1 MIKKDVVLFGTG
13 KYFEN
18 YMMCKGFFD
27 KPLFAVDNDSS
38 KAGSIKLGV
47 TIKSVSSLN
56 ELVPGT
62 YYVVVCVKDYEPI
75 VSQLNNMGITDV
87 QRYVP
92 LAVET
97 EAKMLH
103 DILFEEDESNKQKA
117 YEIGYVPG
125 AFDLFHAGH
134 LNLLRNA
141 KSRCEYLIAGVLTD
155 ELYEHFK
162 HKKCVIPFEQRYA
175 IVDSCKFVDRTVPV
189 DFANTR
195 KIDAWNL
202 YHFDCHFSGDDHV
215 GLWDKDM
222 EELKQVGATMEF
234 FKYSRA
240 NSSSNIRE
248 LEKRVDG

>member
-1 MIKKDVVLFGTG
+1 MIKKDVVVFGTG

-18 YMMCKGFFD
+18 YMMCKGFFE
-27 KPLFAVDNDSS
+27 KPLFAVDNDAS
-38 KAGSIKLGV
+38 KVGSVKLGV
-47 TIKSVSSLN
+47 MINDIASLN
-56 ELVPGT
+56 NLVLGT
-62 YYVVVCVKDYEPI
+62 FYVVVCARDYEPI
-75 VSQLNNMGITDV
+75 FNQLKDMNITDV

-92 LAVET
+92 LTVET
-97 EAKMLH
+97 EASQLH
-103 DILFEEDESNKQKA
+103 DMLFETDESNRQKS
-117 YEIGYVPG
+117 YGVGYVPG

-141 KSRCEYLIAGVLTD
+141 KTCCEYLIAGVLTD
-155 ELYEHFK
+155 ELYEYFK

-175 IVDSCKFVDRTVPV
+175 IVDACRFVDRTVPV
-189 DFANTR
+189 DFSNTR

-222 EELKQVGATMEF
+222 EELAQVGATMKF

-240 NSSSNIRE
+240 NSSSNIR
-248 LEKRVDG
+248 RVNNKDE